1 MQLDHCG
8 PFQDSQGDTFWI
20 LTVVDRFSNK
30 LWASTVET
38 PGMAEVIIY
47 LLEVVFQTMIPS
59 RFHADRAFTN
69 SQEFKDFAESFKI
82 KVVGGPT
89 SQSQG
94 HVEVMNREIQKKLLR
109 LGVDSTSMSPEGF
122 QVKLTRL
129 VLEHNMQPLQQ
140 LNWLSPNEVLLGWKP
155 DQEIKS
161 GYFMDLDQ
169 LKETLEWR
177 SQLYKHLYDSR
188 KKTGIPEDNF
198 KAGDLVLMKVK
209 QTPKRQKNAVR
220 NWGPFIVLEN
230 YGNGLV
236 KIQYSDGGTGDVSS
250 KDIMLFVHDFQGEAN
265 VDQKSGLI
273 NKKDEDFKLDAN
285 MSQPKVAAMLMNC
298 DLARNVPEKVPG
310 RFSDSQGLPPYQDQV
325 WSHLTGQDC
334 ISPGGLIA
342 KVSVFGG

>member
-1 MQLDHCG
+1 M
-8 PFQDSQGDTFWI
+8 
-20 LTVVDRFSNK
+20 VDRFSNK

-82 KVVGGPT
+82 KIVGGPT

-129 VLEHNMQPLQQ
+129 VLEHNMQPLEH

-220 NWGPFIVLEN
+220 NW
-230 YGNGLV
+230 
-236 KIQYSDGGTGDVSS
+236 
-250 KDIMLFVHDFQGEAN
+250 
-265 VDQKSGLI
+265 
-273 NKKDEDFKLDAN
+273 
-285 MSQPKVAAMLMNC
+285 
-298 DLARNVPEKVPG
+298 
-310 RFSDSQGLPPYQDQV
+310 V
-325 WSHLTGQDC
+325 WKWIGQDPVLGWRDWRC
-334 ISPGGLIA
+334 F
-342 KVSVFGG
+342 V